1 MTTYADEPNVV
12 KLNARSLNS
21 LPSAVRVPHYD
32 RTQLSDAI
40 VHIGVGGFHRAH
52 QALYMD
58 ELMEKGLARD
68 WGICGV
74 GLLPRDARMRDALRS
89 QDYLYTLV
97 EKSPDGDRP
106 RIIGSLTGYLFAPE
120 DRETVLEKMASPA
133 TRIVSLTITEG
144 GYYFDAAT
152 GEFDAAHPDIV
163 HDLENPGSPICVY
176 GFLAEALNRR
186 RQRGLSPFTV
196 MSCDNIQSNGEMAR
210 TMLLAFA
217 GRRDSQLASWIERH
231 GAFPNSMVD
240 RITPATADTDRA
252 GLAEQFGIEDAWPV
266 VTEPFVQW
274 VMEDRFCN
282 GRPPF
287 EQAGVQMTDDVHPY
301 EMMKIRLLNASHSSL
316 AYLAYLAGIT
326 YVHEVMQDPKFNAFV
341 FDLMNSEVTPV
352 VPPVPGIDL
361 DQYKRTLIE
370 RFANPAVRDQVAR
383 LCLDGSAKLP
393 KFILPTIV
401 EQLQRGGEIKRLCLG
416 IAGWFRYLAGK
427 DEQGRPI
434 EINDP
439 MGERLRSI
447 AESAGD
453 DPMPLLGVREIFGQD
468 LPRNERFV
476 ELIRGPLQSLY
487 AQGARATMDQYL

>member
-1 MTTYADEPNVV
+1 MTTYADRPDAV
-12 KLNARSLNS
+12 KLNAGSLNS

-32 RTQLSDAI
+32 RARLSEAI

-58 ELMEKGLARD
+58 ELMEQGLARE
-68 WGICGV
+68 WAICGV
-74 GLLPRDARMRDALRS
+74 GLLGQDARMREALRS

-97 EKSPDGDRP
+97 EKSPRGDKP
-106 RIIGSLTGYLFAPE
+106 RVIGSLTGYLLAPE
-120 DRETVLEKMASPA
+120 EPEAVVEKMAAPS

-144 GYYFDAAT
+144 GYCFDAAT

-163 HDLENPGSPICVY
+163 HDLANPGSPIGVY

-186 RQRGLSPFTV
+186 RQRGLAPFTV

-210 TMLLAFA
+210 KMLLAFA
-217 GRRDSQLASWIERH
+217 NRRDPQLASWIERH

-252 GLAEQFGIEDAWPV
+252 ALAETFGIEDAWPV
-266 VTEPFVQW
+266 VSEPFVQW

-282 GRPPF
+282 ARPPY
-287 EQAGVQMTDDVHPY
+287 EKAGVQMTDDVHPY

-326 YVHEVMQDPKFNAFV
+326 YVHEVMEDAKFNAFV
-341 FDLMNSEVTPV
+341 RDLMDREVTPV

-361 DQYKRTLIE
+361 EDYKRTLME
-370 RFANPAVRDQVAR
+370 RFSNPAVRDQVAR

-393 KFILPTIV
+393 KFILPTIA
-401 EQLQRGGEIKRLCLG
+401 EQLRRGGEIKRLCLG
-416 IAGWFRYLAGK
+416 IAGWFRYLAGQ

-439 MGERLRSI
+439 LGERLRAI
-447 AESAGD
+447 AASAGD
-453 DPMPLLGVREIFGQD
+453 DPMPLLGVKEIFGEE
-468 LPRNERFV
+468 LPGNARFV
-476 ELIRGPLQSLY
+476 ESIRGPLHSLY
-487 AQGARATMDQYL
+487 AQGARATMDSSL